1 VLPDP
6 WKKTRILSRQKHAK
20 MCFELLKTWQHL
32 PSRWLPDVPQKFII
46 LKRIA
51 SFKYFLFLFKGF

>member
-1 VLPDP
+1 MRKCALNYYRLGNIYQVQASLYI
-6 WKKTRILSRQKHAK
+6 KT
-20 MCFELLKTWQHL
+20 